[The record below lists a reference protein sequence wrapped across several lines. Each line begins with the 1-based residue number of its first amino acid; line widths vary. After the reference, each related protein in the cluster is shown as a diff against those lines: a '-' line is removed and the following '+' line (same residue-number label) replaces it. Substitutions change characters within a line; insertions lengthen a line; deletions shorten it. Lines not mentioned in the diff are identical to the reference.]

1 MQKSL
6 PYLWPKWRQNS
17 QKRYPIYDQNGWKT
31 LPFGAAHT
39 YIAHIRE
46 YPPRV
51 ETSVPVSNSH
61 FRTTLT
67 RTITLH
73 LATYATICKAWLW
86 QEEQGLGG
94 LYQNEHSPNLAFIT
108 WLSLRLKAVIIITVY
123 KYHNIWVLLVESAWS
138 LELPQFGCLG
148 KEKNTSLEWSW
159 W

>member
-1 MQKSL
+1 MLRSSKNANQRKQWWYRVAGYSAVAPHQDPSTNL
-6 PYLWPKWRQNS
+6 IQL
-17 QKRYPIYDQNGWKT
+17 T
-31 LPFGAAHT
+31 LTLKMTTAQV
-39 YIAHIRE
+39 
-46 YPPRV
+46 V

-138 LELPQFGCLG
+138 LELAVWGKRKTPLSNDLG
-148 KEKNTSLEWSW
+148 DK
-159 W
+159 